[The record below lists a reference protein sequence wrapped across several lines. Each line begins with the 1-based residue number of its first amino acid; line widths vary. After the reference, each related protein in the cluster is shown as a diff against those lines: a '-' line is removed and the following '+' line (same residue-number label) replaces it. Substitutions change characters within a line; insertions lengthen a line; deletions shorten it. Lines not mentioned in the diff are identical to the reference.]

1 MTRIN
6 LIDVEELSDQNL
18 LAEYRELPRCIKQ
31 DFDLSDAP
39 KQYTLGK
46 GHMKWAAQ
54 YPGFLIGRY
63 YQICNELVYR
73 GFKLK
78 YTCRQLIDYVYNH
91 KFNLLLSMPG
101 YRISWED
108 EILSRNRI
116 IERYKANPAAH
127 KWTRREKPIYLA
139 IL

>member
-39 KQYTLGK
+39 KYYTLGK

-54 YPGFLIGRY
+54 YPGFLVNRY
-63 YQICNELVYR
+63 YELCNELKYR
-73 GFKLK
+73 GFKIK
-78 YTCRQLIDYVYNH
+78 YSCQQLLDYMYEH
-91 KFNLLLSMPG
+91 KMKLLLGSDR
-101 YRISWED
+101 YYVRFED
-108 EILSRNRI
+108 INLSRDRI
-116 IERYKANPAAH
+116 IERYKANPTAH